1 MAGIPTW
8 MATAAA
14 LRRWASLAL
23 GTLLPLGCA
32 APSNYGDWSP
42 EMAVLPYAQWHG
54 NQATVHNVR
63 DCSYYLADD
72 QVVVKHYDKTFDLDK
87 LQSVDFIVV
96 PFAGMPWLAHTML
109 SFDFGGEDRLAV
121 SAEVRLKRDETYH
134 LIKGFL
140 HGYELTYVVGDE
152 RDLIKLRTQY
162 RKVDVYVYP
171 TVATPDQSRALFA
184 DVFARVNRLAQQ
196 PEFYDTLTNN
206 CTTNIARHINHL
218 APREIPPYDLRVLLP
233 GYSDRLAY
241 DLGLLQHFGSF
252 EQTRERA
259 HVNALA
265 AVYRDDPQFPE
276 KIRR

>member
-171 TVATPDQSRALFA
+171 TVATPDQSRACLPTSSPGSTGLPSS
-184 DVFARVNRLAQQ
+184 RSS
-196 PEFYDTLTNN
+196 
-206 CTTNIARHINHL
+206 TTR
-218 APREIPPYDLRVLLP
+218 
-233 GYSDRLAY
+233 
-241 DLGLLQHFGSF
+241 
-252 EQTRERA
+252 
-259 HVNALA
+259 
-265 AVYRDDPQFPE
+265 
-276 KIRR
+276 